1 MFTPEVSSSLSPR
14 SRELVSE
21 SPPVGSRA
29 AREKEEREGETLVKT
44 TKKCSKISS
53 SLENYVIDSCLLTD
67 ILKQQYM
74 QHTLSGTGSL
84 DNYVVSQT
92 VNLIIASTNCLA
104 QFPGV
109 SSISSKSSN
118 AVGNQSMKSW
128 DGRRNWKLRQY
139 NTTHLS
145 PW

>member
-1 MFTPEVSSSLSPR
+1 MCLPQRFPRPSPPEAESWSLSHHPLEA
-14 SRELVSE
+14 ELQE
-21 SPPVGSRA
+21 RK
-29 AREKEEREGETLVKT
+29 RRERERHWSKLT

-53 SLENYVIDSCLLTD
+53 SLENYVVDSCLLTD
-67 ILKQQYM
+67 ILKRQYM

-109 SSISSKSSN
+109 SNTSSKSSN
-118 AVGNQSMKSW
+118 AVGNQSMKE
-128 DGRRNWKLRQY
+128 N
-139 NTTHLS
+139 
-145 PW
+145 